1 MTERELVEMMYMKHQ
16 KLLLNAKEA
25 ASEWGSSYSALS
37 KLFGGVEAL
46 PEKIILEKQII
57 PPWMN
62 YGGRRMW
69 KITDIAKWILD
80 TEKASK
86 S

>member
-1 MTERELVEMMYMKHQ
+1 MSESELVSLMYAKHQ
-16 KLLLNAKEA
+16 KMILSMEA
-25 ASEWGSSYSALS
+25 AAVEWGSSYSYVS
-37 KLFGGVEAL
+37 KLFAKDS
-46 PEKIILEKQII
+46 PFSEKMILEKKII
-57 PPWMN
+57 PPWIK